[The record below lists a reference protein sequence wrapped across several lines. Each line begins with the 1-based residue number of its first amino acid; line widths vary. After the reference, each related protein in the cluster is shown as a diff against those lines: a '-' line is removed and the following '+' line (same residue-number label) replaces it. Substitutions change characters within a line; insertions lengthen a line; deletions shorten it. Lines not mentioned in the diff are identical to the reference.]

1 MPERLKAGNG
11 MILIVDEDAGLVRKL
26 QGPLERRG
34 YSIVVARSKQ
44 EALESIAN
52 SRLDLMALDLEK
64 PHLESRQILMALR
77 ADERNRH
84 LPVIVFTTRAIPQLR
99 VQGLQWGADD
109 FIDKPVDPEEFAA
122 RIEVWLRFSR
132 LRWETL
138 ARNRALS
145 ALYDIAASLSRS
157 LNLKEILEQALG
169 QILQLME
176 MDAGT
181 IRLSDT
187 AGKEF
192 RVSAGDGA
200 FAADL
205 EGIESLRVSE
215 EFAKAVAL
223 AEGPILIGD
232 VADAEATF
240 AGVKALPGVRSAAG
254 LPLVSE
260 QRVVGTLSVFAL
272 RPRAFSQEEERLL
285 GSLGHQ
291 VGVAIENARL
301 FEETSG
307 ALARSN
313 LLYELSNQLHS
324 IQNFEEMLQLAAH
337 QILEAFQ
344 ADGTLISV
352 RETPPG
358 SVTRVGVFLSGRQGS
373 ERSSAFDPIAQAVI
387 ETGKPILIDRAS
399 ARPDHIV
406 ASSVEE
412 GVEALLAVPA
422 QGMSG
427 CHGALALYYRRPR
440 GFHPLEVE
448 TLVTYAN
455 HLGIALENARLYTA
469 LQHRADRIAAV
480 NRLTKVISASL
491 DIGAVYQ
498 AFAAEVKRLIPY
510 DRMAVVMPDDSGKG
524 LRMFQLAADEPPAG
538 GKGNFWVDREGTG
551 IEWVLSRRQPHI
563 EPDLAEVRRFV
574 EDEMLLREGIRSSVR
589 LPLIAKGEAI
599 GALCLDSST
608 PHCYGE
614 PELELLVPLGEQL
627 AIAIENVRLFQEANR
642 LAITDEL
649 TGLFNHRHF
658 YHQLEQELKR
668 AQRYG
673 RPLSLIMLDIDFFKR
688 YNDLNGHLAGDQ
700 ALRSIAGRLGNNTRG
715 VDIVSRYGGDE
726 FAIILPETDLNQA
739 LVQAERIRCAM
750 TRPSPGVQG
759 LMAGEPVTVSLGV
772 GCLGPDMHQAED
784 LVRAADQALYRSK
797 VEGGNQTSLA

>member
-1 MPERLKAGNG
+1 MA
-11 MILIVDEDAGLVRKL
+11 ILVVDDDTGSVSKFQEM
-26 QGPLERRG
+26 LERRG
-34 YSIVVARSKQ
+34 LSTSVARSKQ
-44 EALESIAN
+44 EALEALATFRS
-52 SRLDLMALDLEK
+52 SLMVLDLEK
-64 PHLESRQILMALR
+64 PHLEGRQILAAIR
-77 ADERNRH
+77 ADEANRH
-84 LPVIVFTTRAIPQLR
+84 LPVIVFTTGSTASQRA
-99 VQGLQWGADD
+99 QGLQWGADD
-109 FIDKPVDPEEFAA
+109 FISKPVDPEELAA
-122 RIEVWLRFSR
+122 RIEVWLRISL
-132 LRWETL
+132 LRREAL

-145 ALYDIAASLSRS
+145 ALYGIAASLGRS

-181 IRLSDT
+181 IRLSDS
-187 AGKEF
+187 AGQEF
-192 RVSAGDGA
+192 RVSAGDGT

-205 EGIESLRVSE
+205 EAIESLRVSE
-215 EFAKAVAL
+215 EFARAVAL
-223 AEGPILIGD
+223 AERPILIGD
-232 VADAEATF
+232 VADAQGAS

-254 LPLVSE
+254 LPLLSKH
-260 QRVVGTLSVFAL
+260 RVVGTLSMFAQ
-272 RPRAFSQEEERLL
+272 RPRAFSEDEERLL
-285 GSLGHQ
+285 GGLCHQ

-324 IQNFEEMLQLAAH
+324 IQNFEETLQLAAH

-344 ADGTLISV
+344 ADGTLISL
-352 RETPPG
+352 REAPPG
-358 SVTRVGVFLSGRQGS
+358 AVTRVGVFLGGRQGS
-373 ERSSAFDPIAQAVI
+373 ERSSEFDPIAQAVI
-387 ETGKPILIDRAS
+387 DTGKPILITRAGDR
-399 ARPDHIV
+399 PEHIP

-412 GVEALLAVPA
+412 GVEALVAVPA

-498 AFAAEVKRLIPY
+498 AFTAEVKRLIPY
-510 DRMAVVMPDDSGKG
+510 DRMGVVMPDDSGRG
-524 LRMFQLAADEPPAG
+524 LRMFQLAADQPTTG
-538 GKGNFWVDREGTG
+538 GQGGVWSRREGTG
-551 IEWVLSRRQPHI
+551 VDWVLSQRRPHI
-563 EPDLAEVRRFV
+563 ETDLAEVRRFV
-574 EDEMLLREGIRSSVR
+574 EDEVLLKDGIRSTVR

-599 GALCLDSST
+599 GALCLDSTT
-608 PHCYGE
+608 PRSYGE

-627 AIAIENVRLFQEANR
+627 AIALENVRLFQETNR

-658 YHQLEQELKR
+658 YHRLEQEFKR

-673 RPLSLIMLDIDFFKR
+673 RPLSLIMLDIDFFKQ

-700 ALRSIAGRLGNNTRG
+700 ALRTIAGRLRNNTRG

-726 FAIILPETDLNQA
+726 FGIILPETDLKRA
-739 LVQAERIRCAM
+739 GVQAERIRSAM
-750 TRPSPGVQG
+750 ERDAPGGQG
-759 LMAGEPVTVSLGV
+759 QSAGKRVTMSLGV
-772 GCLGPDMHQAED
+772 ACLDPQMRQVED
-784 LVRAADQALYRSK
+784 LIRVADQALYRSK
-797 VEGGNQTSLA
+797 AKGGNHTSLA